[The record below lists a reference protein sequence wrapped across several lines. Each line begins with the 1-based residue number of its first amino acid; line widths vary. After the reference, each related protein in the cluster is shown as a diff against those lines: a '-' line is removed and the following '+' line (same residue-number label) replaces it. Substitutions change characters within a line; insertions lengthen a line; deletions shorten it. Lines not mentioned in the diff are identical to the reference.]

1 MLLGIAQPQKDRRTR
16 QLESSVALLQ
26 ASSGL
31 EKLMVGS
38 KGTHLQDTTV
48 AQISAALYYQSNVIA
63 KLMKNAGFKN
73 KFQTMIY
80 DQLNK
85 DFGDYIDAQARIK
98 PKSLHHVYEWK
109 KTGQESARLFKLNKL
124 TKDGLSFQIAYEF
137 KLSKSKVPKNKKS
150 KSSYVFANKAFI
162 MELGKPI
169 TISPKASKRLVFEV
183 NGYTVFMPKGAS
195 VVVRRPGG
203 TATTSSFKMAYQ
215 HFFKSNLVSL
225 SIKKSGFQSLF
236 NGAMAK
242 ALSVPGNIKKVQYS
256 FSPNAIRSQADAAL
270 VSAFGGAML

>member
-1 MLLGIAQPQKDRRTR
+1 
-16 QLESSVALLQ
+16 LESSVALLQ

-31 EKLMVGS
+31 EKLMAGS
-38 KGTHLQDTTV
+38 RGTHLKETTV

-63 KLMKNAGFKN
+63 KLIKNQGFRN
-73 KFQTMIY
+73 KFQSMIY
-80 DQLNK
+80 DQIDK
-85 DFGDYIDAQARIK
+85 DFGDYIDAQARMK

-109 KTGQESARLFKLNKL
+109 QTGQDSARLFKLNKL
-124 TKDGLSFQIAYEF
+124 SKDGLSFQIGYDF

-150 KSSYVFANKAFI
+150 KNSYVFANKAFV
-162 MELGKPI
+162 MEEGKPI

-203 TATTSSFKMAYQ
+203 AATTSSFKMAYQ
-215 HFFKSNLVSL
+215 HFFRGNLVNL
-225 SIKKSGFQSLF
+225 SIKKSGFQNIF

-242 ALSVPGNIKKVQYS
+242 SLSIPGNIKKVQYS
-256 FSPNAIRSQADAAL
+256 FSPNAVRGQADVAL
-270 VSAFGGAML
+270 TSAFGGVML